1 MSILTTFNTHLID
14 FLNDVSSI
22 FPEDKDIKKARTA
35 LEMLK
40 KANPRAIIRIW
51 KSQITDVYG
60 EKIYNGD
67 ISFFIDKDYSSDLKS
82 TDESDKILDTINRL
96 RNPVR
101 NMGETNQRKAM
112 KYIQNLTKM
121 SRMYN

>member
-51 KSQITDVYG
+51 KSQISDVYG
-60 EKIYNGD
+60 EKIDNGD

-96 RNPVR
+96 RKPVK
-101 NMGETNQRKAM
+101 NMGKSNQEKAM